1 MKEDNIT
8 VRYIV
13 AFVISLITFIS
24 GIFLGLA
31 LAKKEVYL
39 VGISEHKIK
48 SNLFELETTV
58 RFLEKN
64 ICDKNLIKDFGLDL
78 DKVGKELEKLE
89 NKIFVSKEEYRYLK
103 NFYYA
108 LEINHFM
115 LLEKAK
121 EMCNES
127 YVFIL
132 YFYRDIKECEKCYEQ
147 SLYLTT
153 LKEKF
158 PELVQVYS
166 FDMRDYNK
174 SILVKKLMLKYS
186 IEPKEKGPV
195 LIINGKKESFKT
207 LHELEKLVKLNN
219 KQDR

>member
-1 MKEDNIT
+1 
-8 VRYIV
+8 
-13 AFVISLITFIS
+13 
-24 GIFLGLA
+24 
-31 LAKKEVYL
+31 
-39 VGISEHKIK
+39 
-48 SNLFELETTV
+48 
-58 RFLEKN
+58 
-64 ICDKNLIKDFGLDL
+64 
-78 DKVGKELEKLE
+78 
-89 NKIFVSKEEYRYLK
+89 
-103 NFYYA
+103 
-108 LEINHFM
+108 M

-121 EMCNES
+121 KMCNES

-132 YFYRDIKECEKCYEQ
+132 YFYRDIKECKKCYEQ

-158 PELVQVYS
+158 PELVQIYS